1 MKPNIIPLTIS
12 MPFGDSENI
21 VHPVLLWDNESLILV
36 DCGFRGSLPL
46 IEKEL
51 EKHEL
56 KVTQITGLVLT
67 HHDHDHMGAARAL
80 KNINPDLLVYAS
92 EKEAPYISGQEKP
105 LRLRQAEELQEKLP
119 PEKQA
124 FGKAFCELLRSIEP
138 VPVDIVLSDN
148 EMLRWCGGCQVLLT
162 PGHTPGHLSLYM
174 TEANAVITGDAFALE
189 NNRPVIANP
198 QFTLDMEQA
207 SKSMEKLLALD
218 ADTHYC
224 YHGGVYSSVEGS
236 R

>member
-1 MKPNIIPLTIS
+1 MKNKIVRLIITAR
-12 MPFGDSENI
+12 FGDTVNT
-21 VHPVLLWDNESLILV
+21 VYPMLLWDEKSIVLV
-36 DCGFRGSLPL
+36 DCGFIGSLPAL
-46 IEKEL
+46 EKEL
-51 EKHEL
+51 
-56 KVTQITGLVLT
+56 TQLGLTVKLLNGLVLT